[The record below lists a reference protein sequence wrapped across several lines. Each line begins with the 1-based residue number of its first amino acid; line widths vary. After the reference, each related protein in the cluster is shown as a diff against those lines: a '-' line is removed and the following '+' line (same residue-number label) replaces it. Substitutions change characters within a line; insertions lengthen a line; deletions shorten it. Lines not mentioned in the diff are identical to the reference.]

1 MFTFAPLVW
10 STIFSGTVF
19 GIDVLHSLIFLG
31 LFFFFLSCFICGLL
45 NCMAMRHFMSFPLLA
60 HVKGLQKSP
69 VLRSAG
75 VFGKAVV
82 FLHR

>member
-31 LFFFFLSCFICGLL
+31 LFFFFSVLLHLWFAKLYGYETFYVISPPCTRQGTSEITSVKKCWGFWQGSCIFT
-45 NCMAMRHFMSFPLLA
+45 
-60 HVKGLQKSP
+60 
-69 VLRSAG
+69 
-75 VFGKAVV
+75 
-82 FLHR
+82 